1 LLTSNT
7 EALEICRG
15 NAKESTANMQD
26 KSQEVDG
33 LRTMFDVDEKER
45 EVKLVELTGK
55 PSTARSRFSILG

>member
-1 LLTSNT
+1 MLTSNT
-7 EALEICRG
+7 EALEISRN
-15 NAKESTANMQD
+15 NAKEATASMQE

-55 PSTARSRFSILG
+55 PSTRSRFSILG